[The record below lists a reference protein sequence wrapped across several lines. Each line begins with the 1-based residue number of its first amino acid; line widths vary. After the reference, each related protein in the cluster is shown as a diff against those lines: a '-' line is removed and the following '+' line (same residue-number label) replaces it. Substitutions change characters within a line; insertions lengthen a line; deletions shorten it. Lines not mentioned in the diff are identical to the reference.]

1 MTILRQLRR
10 VSDNSQAKGYID
22 TAAGREERHSRMAK
36 LRLYARYYGGDV
48 YQHPAEWAS
57 GNGYATSVSPPEIY
71 INYAR
76 FLTDRLASFSFD
88 RAIGVKLRPNNDV
101 VSENSETATERFLAN
116 FIHTSRFLS
125 RLTPIAREA
134 LLFGDV
140 LLKLQYTAGGT
151 SPLTFAVIPA
161 EEFDFEHSPR
171 DLADIRFVR
180 EEFVYYDD
188 AGARAIHREELH
200 PDRVIYYRDEALSE
214 PAAKRFLPTL
224 LSNMLPERLPPLEM
238 EHEASHPFGRIPA
251 VHVRNRPRLGMKF
264 GVSELA
270 DLTPLLDDVNWK
282 MAQRSRNISRTMN
295 AILKNING
303 RLVSDQLDDT
313 QIVSVIGENAELEY
327 LTNDSDLAPVQSH
340 LSELKQAL
348 TDLTGV
354 VMLSPD
360 KLTSVGAMS
369 GFALSIIYEPLLNAA
384 RAKRREIGR
393 SVENFLELVLDAG
406 VKLGLIPK
414 EEMETAR
421 PCLIYAPDLQ
431 FTEQEKLTRLRRELL
446 AAESGQIELD
456 EH

>member
-1 MTILRQLRR
+1 MTLLRQLRR
-10 VSDNSQAKGYID
+10 VPENSQSRGYID
-22 TAAGREERHSRMAK
+22 TAAGREERQSRMAK
-36 LRLYARYYGGDV
+36 LRLYAHYYSGDV
-48 YQHPAEWAS
+48 YRHPAEWAS
-57 GNGYATSVSPPEIY
+57 GNGYATSVSAPDIY

-76 FLTDRLASFSFD
+76 FLIDRLASFSFD
-88 RAIGVKLRPNNDV
+88 RAVGVRMRPSADV
-101 VSENSETATERFLAN
+101 VSEDSETVTERFLAD
-116 FIHTSRFLS
+116 FIRTSRFLS

-140 LLKLQYTAGGT
+140 LLKLQHTAGGAC
-151 SPLTFAVIPA
+151 PLTFAVIPA
-161 EEFDFEHSPR
+161 EEFDFEHNPR
-171 DLADIRFVR
+171 DLAEIRFMR
-180 EEFVYYDD
+180 EEFTYYDD

-200 PDRVIYYRDEALSE
+200 PDRVVFYRDEALSE
-214 PAAKRFLPTL
+214 PAGKRLLPAL
-224 LSNMLPERLPPLEM
+224 LSTVLPERVPPLVIER
-238 EHEASHPFGRIPA
+238 EASHPFGRIPA
-251 VHVRNRPRLGMKF
+251 VHIRNRPQLGVKF

-313 QIVSVIGENAELEY
+313 QIVSVIGDNAELEY
-327 LTNDSDLAPVQSH
+327 LINDSDLAPVQSH
-340 LSELKQAL
+340 ISELKQAL

-354 VMLSPD
+354 VMLNPD

-369 GFALSIIYEPLLNAA
+369 GFALSILYEPLLNAA

-393 SVENFLELVLDAG
+393 SVEDFLELVLDAG

-414 EEMETAR
+414 EEAETAR
-421 PCLIYAPDLQ
+421 PCLIYTPDLQ

-446 AAESGQIELD
+446 AAESGQIKLD
-456 EH
+456 EQ